1 MRFGS
6 VLPAAAALLVLS
18 ACTAQEARLG
28 DGTPSIRTAETAL
41 ASGAVDLAYRICSA
55 LIDGGDRSTKTLVCK
70 GNALTG
76 LGRSAEAS
84 AVFASALQSA
94 PLNSDA
100 LIGAGRLRLSTDPA
114 GAEQL
119 FMKALSVQP
128 RDSVA
133 LNNLGIARD
142 LQGRHSDAQIAYS
155 EAIGA
160 NPDSRAP
167 QVNLAL
173 SMAMSGRAREATRI
187 IRPLAEN
194 ESATARERH
203 DYAAIL
209 TMAGRSDEAAQF
221 LSPELTAAQAEQ
233 AVLAYRDMPKASSTA
248 LASPV
253 TLASPIAPPSP
264 ARSVPLAEAAVL
276 AEPPISLSV
285 PVATAPEPLAPIAAV
300 QPIVL
305 TPIVPSPIV
314 PSPVEPA
321 PVPAVIGPIVLSPAT
336 DAPPP
341 PAAAP

>member
-1 MRFGS
+1 MWFGP

-194 ESATARERH
+194 EGATVRERH

-221 LSPELTAAQAEQ
+221 LSPELTGAQAEQ
-233 AVLAYRDMPKASSTA
+233 AVSAYRDMPKASSTG
-248 LASPV
+248 
-253 TLASPIAPPSP
+253 LASPIASPLP
-264 ARSVPLAEAAVL
+264 ARPVPLAEAAVPAGL
-276 AEPPISLSV
+276 PISLSV
-285 PVATAPEPLAPIAAV
+285 PAETAPEPLVPVAVV

-305 TPIVPSPIV
+305 TPIVLTPGESA
-314 PSPVEPA
+314 PA
-321 PVPAVIGPIVLSPAT
+321 PAVIGPIVLSPAT